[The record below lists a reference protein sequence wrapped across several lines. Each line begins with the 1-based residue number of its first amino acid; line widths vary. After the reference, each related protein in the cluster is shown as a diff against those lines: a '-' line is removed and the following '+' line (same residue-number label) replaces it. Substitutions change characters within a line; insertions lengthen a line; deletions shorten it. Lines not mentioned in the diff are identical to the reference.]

1 MRLHCNSYGT
11 SGPALIILHGL
22 LGSSDNWHTVAK
34 ALSDKRRV
42 YALDARNHG
51 RSPHDPVFTYQAMA
65 EDVRE
70 FMRSEGIEG
79 ATVMG
84 HSMGG
89 KTAMMLALDRPEAQ
103 VAHPGSRIPNPVS
116 SCIIIDI
123 APKPMKPGHDEIFE
137 AMRSVDLSAV
147 RFRKDVDEALAGR
160 IPNATTRQF
169 ILKNLKVGDDGS
181 FEWKLNL
188 NAIFRSYNEVN
199 RDIESAKPFTG
210 PALFIRG
217 AKSRYILDE
226 DLEKIQELFPH
237 SRLETIPDAGHWAHA
252 DAPEAFM
259 TRVRDFL
266 GHDVERISPAGEQ

>member
-103 VAHPGSRIPNPVS
+103 VAHPGS
-116 SCIIIDI
+116 
-123 APKPMKPGHDEIFE
+123 
-137 AMRSVDLSAV
+137 
-147 RFRKDVDEALAGR
+147 
-160 IPNATTRQF
+160 
-169 ILKNLKVGDDGS
+169 
-181 FEWKLNL
+181 
-188 NAIFRSYNEVN
+188 
-199 RDIESAKPFTG
+199 
-210 PALFIRG
+210 
-217 AKSRYILDE
+217 
-226 DLEKIQELFPH
+226 
-237 SRLETIPDAGHWAHA
+237 
-252 DAPEAFM
+252 
-259 TRVRDFL
+259 
-266 GHDVERISPAGEQ
+266 